1 VYLSGIYHI
10 ATFATSLRVVPRDYS
25 SSSKSSLHVGTGSG
39 TCNSG
44 CTPAACRSAFYSL
57 VGDISG
63 ARTKTIFA
71 CDRPPSPINMQLR
84 LRPTTT
90 VSFWRCFK
98 RDGPSV
104 KLVTGSELRPKN
116 RLTLRAVIFTPF
128 RSNLGFAFAYEASST
143 PLRCAGRIYAQ

>member
-1 VYLSGIYHI
+1 
-10 ATFATSLRVVPRDYS
+10 
-25 SSSKSSLHVGTGSG
+25 
-39 TCNSG
+39 
-44 CTPAACRSAFYSL
+44 
-57 VGDISG
+57 
-63 ARTKTIFA
+63 
-71 CDRPPSPINMQLR
+71 MQLR

-128 RSNLGFAFAYEASST
+128 RSNLGFAFAYEAPR
-143 PLRCAGRIYAQ
+143 PLFDAPDGFTRNKTGLRLEYLLFFSNIL